1 MPGIK
6 RIKDHVPLALDV
18 EYLAADDPSGML
30 VLDATSDLEDV
41 IAEADLA
48 KLDVLIA
55 ETIRDYERYDT
66 SMDEN
71 VAVELHRCLAISRRQ
86 AADRRLWA
94 WLCCIKYP
102 EFVAYR
108 WKPRT
113 GGEFK
118 GLRSQARFVGD
129 NVRNSFA
136 RLWWAA
142 ELTVSD
148 EADYSLTEE
157 LLALDRFQDGYEAM
171 FGRAFCQYPDALRAF
186 IQTVGTKSQKVIRK
200 TSKEFCYLMTTLVLE
215 AMSAQQI
222 SEVLAD
228 IASKVE

>member
-1 MPGIK
+1 MSHVK
-6 RIKDHVPLALDV
+6 RIKDHVALALDV
-18 EYLAADDPSGML
+18 EFLSADDPSGLLM
-30 VLDATSDLEDV
+30 LDAESDLEGVAARTD
-41 IAEADLA
+41 IAR
-48 KLDVLIA
+48 LDNFVA
-55 ETIRDYERYDT
+55 ETISSHERYDT
-66 SMDEN
+66 AMDKN
-71 VAVELHRCLAISRRQ
+71 VAIDLHKCLALSRRQ

-108 WKPRT
+108 WKPRVA
-113 GGEFK
+113 GEHE
-118 GLRSQARFVGD
+118 GLRSPARFIGD
-129 NVRNSFA
+129 NVRNTFA

-142 ELTVSD
+142 ELTVVNGT
-148 EADYSLTEE
+148 DYSLTEE

-186 IQTVGTKSQKVIRK
+186 IQTAGQKPQKVIRE

-215 AMSAQQI
+215 TMTSEQL

-228 IASKVE
+228 ISEKV